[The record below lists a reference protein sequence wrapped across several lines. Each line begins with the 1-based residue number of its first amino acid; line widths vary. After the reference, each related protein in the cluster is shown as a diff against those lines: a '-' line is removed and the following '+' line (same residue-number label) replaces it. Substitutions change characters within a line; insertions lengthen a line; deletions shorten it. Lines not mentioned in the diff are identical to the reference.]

1 MSKLL
6 FGPLM
11 LPGILSGAASSGAV
25 SLNLFPGLLFST
37 TQVIGGAGGSE
48 SWAPSGSSAPYLG
61 MLSRQSGTFY
71 HMFYNSTT
79 APTANKFLA
88 GGPSGSTRL
97 NIYTGARPSI
107 ASLTNLS
114 SHSSNLLISFPIPAY
129 STTRSATGMY
139 FDTSSVSS
147 TANVSDSVDYTGMIA
162 YLGICPTFTAA
173 SVAGVATW
181 FWFGNY
187 ASPTNL
193 SGKSFVTGSV
203 GLVGSNSDLEMVDT
217 TITSGSLYKS
227 MGFKFYIPSG
237 YSD

>member
-11 LPGILSGAASSGAV
+11 LPGVLAGTASAGAV
-25 SLNLFPGLLFST
+25 SLNMSPGLVFSSS
-37 TQVIGGAGGSE
+37 QVIGGSGSE
-48 SWAPSGSSAPYLG
+48 SWVPSTASNPYLG
-61 MLSRQSGTFY
+61 MLSRQTGTFY

-79 APTANKFLA
+79 TPTANKFLA

-97 NIYTGARPSI
+97 NIYTGTRPPI
-107 ASLTNLS
+107 AGLTNLS
-114 SHSSNLLISFPIPAY
+114 TYSSNLLISFPIPAY

-147 TANVSDSVDYTGMIA
+147 SGNVSDTVVYTGMVA
-162 YLGICPTFTAA
+162 YLGICPSFTAA

-237 YSD
+237 YSE